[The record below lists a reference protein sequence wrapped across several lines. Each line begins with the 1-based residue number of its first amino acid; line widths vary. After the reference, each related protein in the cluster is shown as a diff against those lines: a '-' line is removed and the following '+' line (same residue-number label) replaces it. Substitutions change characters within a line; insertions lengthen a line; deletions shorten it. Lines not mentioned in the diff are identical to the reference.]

1 MKNPN
6 PIGGVAAALLVS
18 AFAACSPSAPP
29 RPEKLLVKIEGMHC
43 EGCAEGITKKLTQTR
58 GVLATDVHFT
68 NAVQVVDYDA
78 ARVSPEAVVAA
89 ITNKG
94 FTVTRAVR

>member
-1 MKNPN
+1 MMTNRTRPFAAS
-6 PIGGVAAALLVS
+6 VAALCLL
-18 AFAACSPSAPP
+18 AACGPSEPP

-43 EGCAEGITKKLTQTR
+43 EGCAEGITKKLAQTR
-58 GVLATDVHFT
+58 GVLATDVHFS
-68 NAVQVVDYDA
+68 NAVQAVDYDA
-78 ARVSPEAVVAA
+78 ARVSAEAVVAT